1 MRDARKTPP
10 RPSSFHTDPAA
21 HPVGALGTDVLRS
34 RAWSC
39 VRHIHEYADASTL
52 VSQALPQPA
61 SAVLEPAIS
70 PRLLVVLVHATHS
83 QLLLHDAMAATGD
96 SHGRFLHLAHL
107 PRSSISV
114 AACTTDV
121 RAHGLQAQGTT
132 RLHRPTSTHTPPAAL
147 LRRNRARGSRPL
159 AEVARLRAW
168 QQCREIPAR
177 VLHASAPRARR
188 AGM

>member
-1 MRDARKTPP
+1 MTRERRPRAHHPSTRTLPHTPSAPWARTFYG
-10 RPSSFHTDPAA
+10 RVH
-21 HPVGALGTDVLRS
+21 GRALGIFMDTR
-34 RAWSC
+34 
-39 VRHIHEYADASTL
+39 T
-52 VSQALPQPA
+52 QALLFHRLCKPA

-132 RLHRPTSTHTPPAAL
+132 RLHRPTSTHAPPAAL
-147 LRRNRARGSRPL
+147 LRRNRARGIRPL